1 MRDTVGTG
9 SSIWSLPLVAVE
21 ARIARVSSWRA
32 DREPA
37 VCAAFASLTASVAE
51 DLGPDR
57 VVDTLSSECAR
68 LLPIASTEIFLPGL
82 ELERHPAV
90 VEEGPARESFE
101 TGNDIA
107 VHDLSAEVSR
117 WPGYA
122 ARMAR
127 KGYAAVSA
135 LPLRAMDETVGAIA
149 FLSAETV
156 VLSVEDRRLGRALAD
171 VATSCLLQQRELR
184 HYRTL
189 SEQLQTALDSRVV
202 IEQAKGM
209 LAERGGVDVG
219 TAFHRLRSFARS
231 TNRKLSEVARG
242 VVDGTLDTR

>member
-1 MRDTVGTG
+1 M
-9 SSIWSLPLVAVE
+9 
-21 ARIARVSSWRA
+21 
-32 DREPA
+32 
-37 VCAAFASLTASVAE
+37 TASVTE

-68 LLPIASTEIFLPGL
+68 LLPIDSTEVFLPGV
-82 ELERHPAV
+82 ELERHAAV
-90 VEEGPARESFE
+90 AEEGPALESFE
-101 TGNDIA
+101 TGKDVA

-117 WPGYA
+117 WPGYV
-122 ARMAR
+122 ARMAG

-135 LPLRAMDETVGAIA
+135 LPLRTTDETVGSIA

-171 VATSCLLQQRELR
+171 VATLCLLQQRELR

-189 SEQLQTALDSRVV
+189 SAQLQKALDSRVV

-209 LAERGGVDVG
+209 LAERAGIDLG
-219 TAFHRLRSFARS
+219 TAFHRMRSYARS
-231 TNRKLSEVARG
+231 SNRKLSDVARG
-242 VVDGTLDTR
+242 VVEGTLDTRKLLRPRKR

>member
-1 MRDTVGTG
+1 M
-9 SSIWSLPLVAVE
+9 
-21 ARIARVSSWRA
+21 
-32 DREPA
+32 
-37 VCAAFASLTASVAE
+37 TASVTE

-68 LLPIASTEIFLPGL
+68 LLPIDSTEVFLPGL
-82 ELERHPAV
+82 ALERHPAV
-90 VEEGPARESFE
+90 VDEGPARESFE

-107 VHDLSAEVSR
+107 VHDLSTAVSR
-117 WPGYA
+117 WPGYV
-122 ARMAR
+122 ARMAG

-171 VATSCLLQQRELR
+171 VATLCLLQQRELR

-189 SEQLQTALDSRVV
+189 SEQLQKALDSRII

-209 LAERGGVDVG
+209 LAERVGVDVG
-219 TAFHRLRSFARS
+219 TAFRRLRSFARNS
-231 TNRKLSEVARG
+231 NRKLSEVARG
-242 VVDGTLDTR
+242 VVEGTLDARELRRRGR

>member
-1 MRDTVGTG
+1 MG
-9 SSIWSLPLVAVE
+9 SWNAG
-21 ARIARVSSWRA
+21 IAA
-32 DREPA
+32 GANREPA
-37 VCAAFASLTASVAE
+37 VCAAFASLTASVTE
-51 DLGPDR
+51 DSGPDR

-68 LLPIASTEIFLPGL
+68 LLPIDSTEVFLPGV

-90 VEEGPARESFE
+90 AEEGPALESFE
-101 TGNDIA
+101 TGKDIA

-117 WPGYA
+117 WPGYV
-122 ARMAR
+122 ARMAG

-135 LPLRAMDETVGAIA
+135 LPLRTMDETVGSIA

-171 VATSCLLQQRELR
+171 VATLCLLQQRELR

-189 SEQLQTALDSRVV
+189 SAQLQKALDSRVV

-209 LAERGGVDVG
+209 LAERAGIDLG
-219 TAFHRLRSFARS
+219 TAFHRLRSYARS
-231 TNRKLSEVARG
+231 SNRKLSDVARG
-242 VVDGTLDTR
+242 VVEGTLGTRKLLRPRKR